1 MFKVNY
7 RCRFCLG
14 AMTLSLVIMQ
24 ISHESVLWALLD
36 QVVGTVRTVRLFET
50 LETHDALL
58 RPRSAV
64 VRDGVSRAELAQ
76 ALNMLLFEGVT
87 RRVPMAAAYVGDAV
101 QSGRKLVFDHGAL
114 RTVATD
120 CGALPSGCESFR
132 RFLEPLGFAVGGV
145 YPLDR
150 IGMTGRAFVHVDM
163 PESIAQFFVSELHV
177 DRFSAAFQD
186 AVARV
191 VDDSCDPLQQSS
203 MALLVELQRQGRLSF
218 ADSASLLPNLVG
230 CFDRQHREPAWTDY
244 ELMSRESKEMAWIAT
259 EGNAFNHATDRVDD
273 VFAVAKNQRLL
284 GRPVKEQVEVSAS
297 GRVRQTAFHAAM
309 VERLFVGESGAL
321 RRERVPGSFYEF
333 ISRDEERPGV
343 LDLHFDSRNAT
354 GIFKMTSNSK
364 PSIGT
369 VK

>member
-1 MFKVNY
+1 
-7 RCRFCLG
+7 
-14 AMTLSLVIMQ
+14 MQ

-50 LETHDALL
+50 LEAHDALL

-64 VRDGVSRAELAQ
+64 MRYGVSRVELAQ

-101 QSGRKLVFDHGAL
+101 RAGRKLVFDHGAL
-114 RTVATD
+114 RTVAAK
-120 CGALPSGCESFR
+120 CGQLPSGCESFR
-132 RFLEPLGFAVGGV
+132 RILEPLGFTMQGV

-150 IGMTGRAFVHVDM
+150 IGMTGQAFVHADM
-163 PESIAQFFVSELHV
+163 PEDVAQFFVSELHV
-177 DRFSAAFQD
+177 DRFSTAFQN
-186 AVARV
+186 AVDRV
-191 VDDSCDPLQQSS
+191 VGDSFDPLQQSS
-203 MALLVELQRQGRLSF
+203 MALLVELQRNGRLTF

-230 CFDRQHREPAWTDY
+230 CFDRQHKEPTWTDY
-244 ELMSRESKEMAWIAT
+244 ELILRESKEMAWIAT

-273 VFAVAKNQRLL
+273 VLAVAEKQRLL
-284 GRPVKEQVEVSAS
+284 GRPIKERVEVSAS

-309 VERLFVGESGAL
+309 VERLFVGECGAL
-321 RRERVPGSFYEF
+321 RSERVPGSFYEF
-333 ISRDEERPGV
+333 IARDEERPGV
-343 LDLHFDSRNAT
+343 LDLRFDSNNAT

-369 VK
+369 VKE